1 MTPTGDLFPHG
12 CVDNFDPT
20 AQAHTMIGTGSR
32 LGGRYRLE
40 SLIAIGGMGE
50 VWRGHDEVLERIVA
64 VKLLK
69 AEYAIDPTFV
79 QRFRAEARNT
89 ARLSHPGIA
98 TVYDYGEVS
107 VEGAPGDTGYI
118 VMELVPGQPLSSIL
132 RERGPLSS
140 RDAMSIVGQSALA
153 LQVAHEG
160 GVIHRDIKPGNIMIM
175 PNGHVKLTDFGIARA
190 TDDIPLT
197 TTGNVLGTSYYLS
210 PEQTRGHAAT
220 SASDVYSLAIV
231 AYECLAGR
239 RPFQDTNPVAVA
251 LAHHKDPPPPLP
263 QHIPPPIS
271 RLVNDALAKEPGQRP
286 RTADF
291 GRRALALADPTVLA
305 PTVALTTHTAALGD
319 AVMTVGQSTASLG
332 PEIEVRQRRCGPR
345 ALLPLIGLG
354 LLTAVAI
361 PLMLMSS
368 HKANSIKTPP
378 TTTPTTS
385 PTRPLSSAIPQMT
398 QPTNP
403 VAPAV
408 VASPSAVSLPQG
420 GKAKGAGKAKSH
432 AHP

>member
-1 MTPTGDLFPHG
+1 
-12 CVDNFDPT
+12 
-20 AQAHTMIGTGSR
+20 MIGTGSR

-132 RERGPLSS
+132 RERGPLSP
-140 RDAMSIVGQSALA
+140 REAMSVVGQSALA

-210 PEQTRGHAAT
+210 PEQTSGQAAT

-263 QHIPPPIS
+263 QHIPPPVS

-286 RTADF
+286 GTADF
-291 GRRALALADPTVLA
+291 GRRALALADPTALA
-305 PTVALTTHTAALGD
+305 PAMVQTALTPHTAALDD
-319 AVMTVGQSTASLG
+319 AVTAVGQSTAIIV
-332 PEIEVRQRRCGPR
+332 PEKEVRHRQRGRR
-345 ALLPLIGLG
+345 ALLPLFGFA

-368 HKANSIKTPP
+368 HKTNSVKTPP
-378 TTTPTTS
+378 TTPTGPS
-385 PTRPLSSAIPQMT
+385 SSAIPQMT

-403 VAPAV
+403 TGSAL
-408 VASPSAVSLPQG
+408 VASPSAVSLAPPAG
-420 GKAKGAGKAKSH
+420 SSSPPPGSFVASPVAKPPGSKAKGAGKAKSH
-432 AHP
+432 ARP